1 MEDNLMRDIQWFP
14 GHMTKTRRMI
24 KANLSQVDAVVEI
37 LDARIPESSRN
48 PEMDKMIGSKPRMFL
63 LNKSDMANP
72 EVTQKWVQYYKKKG
86 IIALPVDCRS
96 GKGINNFI
104 PTVKQ
109 QLLADLIEK
118 WNKKGM
124 VGNAVRLMVV
134 GIPNVGKSSFINR
147 IAKSKKTKV
156 EDRPGVTRTKQWVRL
171 EKGIELLDLP
181 GVLWPKFEDQ
191 NAARKLAFT
200 GAIKDDIMDTES
212 LAMIFLKFMAENFP
226 SSFERFKFVPE
237 DEMTPL
243 ELLETTARKR
253 GMLISGGEADTERAA
268 VMVLD
273 EFRSGK
279 LGRITLE
286 LPTEEG
292 K

>member
-1 MEDNLMRDIQWFP
+1 
-14 GHMTKTRRMI
+14 
-24 KANLSQVDAVVEI
+24 
-37 LDARIPESSRN
+37 
-48 PEMDKMIGSKPRMFL
+48 
-63 LNKSDMANP
+63 
-72 EVTQKWVQYYKKKG
+72 
-86 IIALPVDCRS
+86 
-96 GKGINNFI
+96 
-104 PTVKQ
+104 
-109 QLLADLIEK
+109 
-118 WNKKGM
+118 
-124 VGNAVRLMVV
+124 
-134 GIPNVGKSSFINR
+134 
-147 IAKSKKTKV
+147 
-156 EDRPGVTRTKQWVRL
+156 
-171 EKGIELLDLP
+171 
-181 GVLWPKFEDQ
+181 
-191 NAARKLAFT
+191 
-200 GAIKDDIMDTES
+200 
-212 LAMIFLKFMAENFP
+212 MAENFP

>member
-1 MEDNLMRDIQWFP
+1 
-14 GHMTKTRRMI
+14 
-24 KANLSQVDAVVEI
+24 
-37 LDARIPESSRN
+37 
-48 PEMDKMIGSKPRMFL
+48 
-63 LNKSDMANP
+63 
-72 EVTQKWVQYYKKKG
+72 VQYYKKKG